1 MLAMISRTIVPPS
14 TPTIQPSRNIEL
26 FARARCENSMRI
38 TAMIGIGLIA
48 MPSASGSRS
57 PIA

>member
-1 MLAMISRTIVPPS
+1 MNDRAAEHD
-14 TPTIQPSRNIEL
+14 PTIQPSKNTEL
-26 FARARCENSMRI
+26 FARAPCENSMRI